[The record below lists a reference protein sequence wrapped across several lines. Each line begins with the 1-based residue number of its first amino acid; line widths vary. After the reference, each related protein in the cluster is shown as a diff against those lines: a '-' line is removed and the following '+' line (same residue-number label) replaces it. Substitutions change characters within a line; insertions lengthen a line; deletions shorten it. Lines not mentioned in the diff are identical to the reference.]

1 MIKSYEPEMPKV
13 FDAITACDFYISSH
27 LDNVKMAVDLSNP
40 FWLVLSL
47 KLSLHLFCGLKLPVL
62 GVQIAGYKVQ
72 GGRRQLYDSPFQ
84 CLGSKSGHQRHEV
97 PLGRAL

>member
-40 FWLVLSL
+40 FWLV
-47 KLSLHLFCGLKLPVL
+47 
-62 GVQIAGYKVQ
+62 
-72 GGRRQLYDSPFQ
+72 
-84 CLGSKSGHQRHEV
+84 
-97 PLGRAL
+97 